1 MSSAESLLKDG
12 TCLTSTC
19 SNADYNITDE
29 ALTIDKEQFD
39 QEVAPTN
46 RGNEPIFGKFSK
58 NPVYKH
64 HGNTFLSSMP
74 YENSQKWLLEP
85 AKYYE
90 EERGVHLFDVW
101 NKVVRLQMQLID
113 AKAAGDRSLF
123 REIWNEVCRLRKT
136 ITPFVSKDGTLFI
149 LASIFDNIANVGLSY
164 VMNQYGVMDKLTFM
178 IEILNYI
185 VDKID
190 NCYYNLDER
199 HKYYNAT
206 NDSYIQDFAE
216 NTDFNW
222 AQLEDAHSLMDA
234 DCNPNKPL
242 EIVFD
247 WGSSGS
253 FMEVAQE
260 SNYDWNT
267 RQDISQKYPGRVV
280 DNTINE
286 FFVHNDESDTMVNAL
301 VDKFIHYYR
310 FHVNKMVDFYRD
322 RYGDHR
328 SASSKRTYNEIA
340 IRRLESS
347 GWTVRQFTHRGMEPP
362 QHDKYLLW
370 GFILSEKDERYPIKR
385 FNASKCKHILYR
397 FGRMP
402 EENVQKLDFY
412 SDAGFI
418 FQAYHTAHDY
428 VWGFYFATKA
438 RIPSVDAIMK
448 GLLFERYEL
457 PEDISGTPEEAL
469 AEMQIKLTEKKA
481 ALEELE
487 KQQAEIYKTES
498 EQLGKMYRFAK
509 YQSEV
514 WKLRGQCIITQDKF
528 SLMGYVPVSE
538 KENFKKHIG
547 KVPDLS
553 VTYEAPWVDS
563 KVQPPV
569 RLKNGWFT
577 KPFSMFVE
585 MYGLPNYNGY
595 NPTTFVAITYTLI
608 FGIMF
613 GDLGQGILL
622 ALIGMF
628 LHKKKNFEL
637 GAIMARIGVS
647 SAVFGALYG
656 SVFGFEEALDPFWE
670 KLGIPF
676 LPLKAMENTNVII
689 FGAVGIGAA
698 LVIISILVNIIVK
711 LRRHN
716 YEEAVFGNNGIA
728 GLVFF
733 SGLLLVVLGI
743 VTGKQLI
750 SKPVTI
756 ILLVIPLLLM
766 FFREP
771 LGHWMAHKHYEMPGI
786 GDFIASNFFECFEF
800 LLGYATN
807 TLSFIR
813 IGGFVFSHA
822 GLMSVVMLLS
832 EMIGKDHK
840 SIITIIIGNLFVMC
854 LEGLIVGIQV
864 LRLEFYEIFSRCY
877 DGDGKPFTPISVTFD
892 DFNELK
898 QSEQTANA

>member
-1 MSSAESLLKDG
+1 MSKEQSIYEQDIQVNPAQLAYWMMPAKNKYAIYSRGTGKSFIVGAEIDENVRIMPRGVTTLTQATYGQALTKTLPSSFKMLEMLGYKKYDSTTKQGDYVVCRKPPEGWYLPYEHLLSYEHCITFSNGHCLYILSQDG
-12 TCLTSTC
+12 NSRGP
-19 SNADYNITDE
+19 NADYNITDE

-113 AKAAGDRSLF
+113 AKAAGDRGLF

-149 LASIFDNIANVGLSY
+149 LASIFDNLANVGLSY

-385 FNASKCKHILYR
+385 FNASKCKHILISMNSTR
-397 FGRMP
+397 VKDSQGKFVKDKR
-402 EENVQKLDFY
+402 
-412 SDAGFI
+412 S
-418 FQAYHTAHDY
+418 
-428 VWGFYFATKA
+428 
-438 RIPSVDAIMK
+438 
-448 GLLFERYEL
+448 ERNASIA
-457 PEDISGTPEEAL
+457 PEDATHFGDAVDKRIWT
-469 AEMQIKLTEKKA
+469 
-481 ALEELE
+481 
-487 KQQAEIYKTES
+487 
-498 EQLGKMYRFAK
+498 K
-509 YQSEV
+509 YGDLLKEN
-514 WKLRGQCIITQDKF
+514 TF
-528 SLMGYVPVSE
+528 YVP
-538 KENFKKHIG
+538 
-547 KVPDLS
+547 
-553 VTYEAPWVDS
+553 
-563 KVQPPV
+563 
-569 RLKNGWFT
+569 
-577 KPFSMFVE
+577 
-585 MYGLPNYNGY
+585 
-595 NPTTFVAITYTLI
+595 
-608 FGIMF
+608 
-613 GDLGQGILL
+613 
-622 ALIGMF
+622 
-628 LHKKKNFEL
+628 
-637 GAIMARIGVS
+637 
-647 SAVFGALYG
+647 
-656 SVFGFEEALDPFWE
+656 
-670 KLGIPF
+670 
-676 LPLKAMENTNVII
+676 
-689 FGAVGIGAA
+689 
-698 LVIISILVNIIVK
+698 
-711 LRRHN
+711 
-716 YEEAVFGNNGIA
+716 
-728 GLVFF
+728 
-733 SGLLLVVLGI
+733 
-743 VTGKQLI
+743 
-750 SKPVTI
+750 
-756 ILLVIPLLLM
+756 
-766 FFREP
+766 
-771 LGHWMAHKHYEMPGI
+771 
-786 GDFIASNFFECFEF
+786 
-800 LLGYATN
+800 
-807 TLSFIR
+807 IR
-813 IGGFVFSHA
+813 V
-822 GLMSVVMLLS
+822 
-832 EMIGKDHK
+832 
-840 SIITIIIGNLFVMC
+840 
-854 LEGLIVGIQV
+854 
-864 LRLEFYEIFSRCY
+864 
-877 DGDGKPFTPISVTFD
+877 
-892 DFNELK
+892 
-898 QSEQTANA
+898 